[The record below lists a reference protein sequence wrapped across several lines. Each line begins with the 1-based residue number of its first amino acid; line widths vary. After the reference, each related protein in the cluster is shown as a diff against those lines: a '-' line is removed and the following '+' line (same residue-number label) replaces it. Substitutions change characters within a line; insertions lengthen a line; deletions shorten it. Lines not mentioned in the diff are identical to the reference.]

1 MNPGVVEGGSGEM
14 HVETVLG
21 VKDTVT
27 FFAVPVVVVDMLV
40 IILLR
45 LECLGVNDYEIGFS
59 EMWS

>member
-1 MNPGVVEGGSGEM
+1 MNPGVVEGGIGEM

-40 IILLR
+40 INLLR
-45 LECLGVNDYEIGFS
+45 LVRLVVYDCEIRLNNL
-59 EMWS
+59 

>member
-1 MNPGVVEGGSGEM
+1 MNPGVVKGGSGEM

-45 LECLGVNDYEIGFS
+45 LERLVVYDCEIRLS
-59 EMWS
+59 DLWN